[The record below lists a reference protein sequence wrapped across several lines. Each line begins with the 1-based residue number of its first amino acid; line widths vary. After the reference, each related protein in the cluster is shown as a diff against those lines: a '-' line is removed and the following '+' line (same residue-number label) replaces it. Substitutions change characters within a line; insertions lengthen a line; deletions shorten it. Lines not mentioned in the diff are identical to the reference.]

1 MGMDPRHWHRCT
13 DRLFGY
19 RQLQRR
25 RQHCEY
31 GKQQRAER
39 YEQFAATHT
48 AKHHRL
54 RCATRAT
61 RPNKTRWLKS
71 GYYSLGHTVHRVVA
85 LFFYFLT
92 DPWCS
97 PMTATKANTE
107 QRGSRWNFRIT
118 LTSSCRRAVHAAR
131 CDVRLSRPAR
141 HQATAWSRQARY
153 RWLNHS
159 LVFCR
164 CKNGQSFRC
173 RFWDSWRNLL
183 LARINPLR

>member
-25 RQHCEY
+25 RQQHCEY

-118 LTSSCRRAVHAAR
+118 LTSSCHREHAAR

-141 HQATAWSRQARY
+141 HQATARSHDADGSIIRY
-153 RWLNHS
+153 
-159 LVFCR
+159 
-164 CKNGQSFRC
+164 GQSVRC
-173 RFWDSWRNLL
+173 RFWI
-183 LARINPLR
+183 ARGTFF